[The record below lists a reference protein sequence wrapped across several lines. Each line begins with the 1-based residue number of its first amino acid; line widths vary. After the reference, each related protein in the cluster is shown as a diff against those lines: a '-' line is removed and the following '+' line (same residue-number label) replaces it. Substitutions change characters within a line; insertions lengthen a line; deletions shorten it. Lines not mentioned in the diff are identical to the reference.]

1 MNLKY
6 QSGTLFDV
14 KFMTI
19 EMQKGSK
26 SFEIEIAEEKGE
38 LSATIRDM
46 DSNIEILIVT
56 KRVETLEDLFAEINI
71 HLSDMK

>member
-14 KFMTI
+14 KSMTI

-26 SFEIEIAEEKGE
+26 SFEIEITEKKGE

-46 DSNIEILIVT
+46 DSDIEIPVVT
-56 KRVETLEDLFAEINI
+56 KRAETLEDLFTEINI
-71 HLSDMK
+71 HLTDVN